1 MRLRQALFCTP
12 LQLCIA
18 VTFLSDYGER
28 KMTVF
33 WGKVTSLTLACDVL
47 SRLFWCSHSCQFW
60 FLQVFGPRDFE
71 TQLRKDLTELP
82 EPLSHKVL
90 CQPQLIFSLENS
102 ITNLTDAGDDTAL
115 EMRKVIGVLWETNC
129 IKYEVN
135 FPHSLISDSTINHS
149 ESLEHAGP
157 AASHVLGFCLRS
169 YSGLPH
175 LFFPLCS
182 KYTLSVKIQ
191 RWLCYGLS
199 TPCFFLE
206 SFWN

>member
-33 WGKVTSLTLACDVL
+33 WGTVTSLTLACDVF

-60 FLQVFGPRDFE
+60 FLQVFGPRDFA

-90 CQPQLIFSLENS
+90 CQPRLIFSLENS
-102 ITNLTDAGDDTAL
+102 ITNLTDAGNDTAL

-129 IKYEVN
+129 IKSEVN
-135 FPHSLISDSTINHS
+135 FPYSLISDSTINHS
-149 ESLEHAGP
+149 RQPLRVWSTLGQQHLTYLDF
-157 AASHVLGFCLRS
+157 ASEVTVVCLIS
-169 YSGLPH
+169 
-175 LFFPLCS
+175 FF
-182 KYTLSVKIQ
+182 LSVANTHY
-191 RWLCYGLS
+191 L
-199 TPCFFLE
+199 
-206 SFWN
+206 